1 MMIVMNTLQRV
12 KILAIRKLTKT
23 TYVLRTTRDDFQFIP
38 GQCVNIGLVG
48 GAVNREYSTYSSISD
63 IYLEFL
69 IKKIPGG
76 LVSVG
81 LSKLKPGNE
90 VTLDGAY
97 GRFILD
103 NPDPTKKYMFIASG
117 TGIAP
122 FHSYVKS
129 YPGIDYEIVHG
140 IRSADEQYDKQDYQ
154 KNKYIACVSLGDG
167 GNFAGRVTEYLKKIP
182 LSRDKIYYICGNSSM
197 INDVYDILRSREIN
211 GSNIFTEVF
220 F

>member
-1 MMIVMNTLQRV
+1 MNTLQRV
-12 KILAIRKLTKT
+12 KILEIRKLTKA
-23 TYVLRTTRDDFQFIP
+23 TYVLRTTRDNFQFIP

-48 GAVNREYSTYSSISD
+48 GAVNREYSTYSSTAD
-63 IYLEFL
+63 TYLEFL

-76 LVSVG
+76 LVSEG
-81 LSKLKPGNE
+81 LSKLKPGSE

-97 GRFILD
+97 GRFVLQK
-103 NPDPTKKYMFIASG
+103 PDPTIKYVFIASG

-129 YPGIDYEIVHG
+129 YPGIDYQIIHG
-140 IRSADEQYDKQDYQ
+140 IRSSDEQYDKQDYQ
-154 KNKYIACVSLGDG
+154 KNRYIACVSKGGG
-167 GNFAGRVTEYLKKIP
+167 GNFAGRATEYLKKTP
-182 LSRDKIYYICGNSSM
+182 LSRDKIYYLCGNSSM

-211 GSNIFTEVF
+211 GSNIYTEAF